1 MVEKETSPEWLWDDT
16 VAGALA
22 RREKFLGKEW
32 ISPAETMLKMTYM
45 SKGSMTEA
53 RAIDKLTAQTLYQ
66 QRFPGNQGLLDQI
79 YKETGAKSLD
89 NGLVVYRLADGDWIE
104 PIVHHYI
111 PSCFPWAQA
120 LEWDRAHPQAEN
132 DGQSPIPNLQQKTAG
147 TAKAITQKSSH

>member
-1 MVEKETSPEWLWDDT
+1 MEKEKPSEGLSDDT
-16 VAGALA
+16 AAGALA

-32 ISPAETMLKMTYM
+32 MSPAETMLKMTYM
-45 SKGSMTEA
+45 DKVPMTEA
-53 RAIDKLTAQTLYQ
+53 RAIDKITAQTLYQ
-66 QRFPGNQGLLDQI
+66 QRFPGNQGLMDQI
-79 YKETGAKSLD
+79 HKETGTKSLD
-89 NGLVVYRLADGDWIE
+89 SGLVVYRLADGDWIE

-132 DGQSPIPNLQQKTAG
+132 DGQSPIPNLQQKTAD